1 MEAASAQLTFKTFRN
16 DNYLIEKKKRIC
28 ASFSKCL
35 QFNAYGD
42 FVVDWTPEQISRKGL
57 ETHLQ
62 NTNNLIK
69 RITLT
74 RLQ

>member
-1 MEAASAQLTFKTFRN
+1 MKAGLVQLTFKTFRK
-16 DNYLIEKKKRIC
+16 DDYLIETKRIC